1 MDNNHIQLKSVP
13 TLPGVYQFKN
23 KANKIIYIGKAKNLK
38 NRVRSYFQN
47 QENKSSKINSMMKN
61 AFDLDW
67 IVVEN
72 EVEALLTEANL
83 IKKHRPKY
91 NVLMKDDKSYPYI
104 QITKEPFPQV
114 LLTRKI
120 KKDGSKYYGPY
131 TDSRRLRMILQVMHK
146 VFPIRS
152 CSFYL
157 DDKIISEK
165 KISLCLDYHIK
176 RCDGPC
182 EGLVSEK
189 IYNEMIN
196 HVIAFMK
203 GNTDKI
209 EKYIESKMLIA
220 SKSML
225 YEDAARYRDQLNA
238 VNGFSSKKSQ
248 IRSNYDDRD
257 IFALASKNNIGIMV
271 IIRIRNGFIYSR
283 EKISLQNLFGTDA
296 DTFKTV
302 ITRFYMD
309 SNLIPPLISLPKKPA
324 NDDDLLNLLIKEK
337 GGKVRFE
344 YPKIGEKSKELA
356 VTIKNA
362 ELLLNEWLIKRKKYK
377 EQVPNILSQLQN
389 DLNLEV
395 PPKNIEGFDISHL
408 GGTNTVA
415 SMVSFI
421 NGKPHK
427 NNYRKFNIKSVKKID
442 DFASIREVV
451 FRRYSRLKKEN
462 ASFPD
467 LVLIDGGKGQ
477 LNMATS
483 ALRDLGLDYIPVI
496 GIAKRLEEVFI
507 PGNPDAQI
515 IHRDSSGLVLLKR
528 IRDEAHRFAISFQR
542 NKRNKSMLESPLLKI
557 DGVGEKTIQKLF
569 IEFDGLEELSCLKP
583 NIIAMK
589 TGLSKKLSME
599 IIRVSKSTLKQ

>member
-1 MDNNHIQLKSVP
+1 MDNNYIQLKSVP

-23 KANKIIYIGKAKNLK
+23 KDNKIIYIGKAKNLK

-61 AFDLDW
+61 AFDLEW

-131 TDSRRLRMILQVMHK
+131 TDSRRLRTILQVMHK

-451 FRRYSRLKKEN
+451 YRRYSRLKKEN

>member
-23 KANKIIYIGKAKNLK
+23 KDNKIIYIGKAKNLK

-61 AFDLDW
+61 AFDLEW

-451 FRRYSRLKKEN
+451 YRRYSRLKKEN

>member
-23 KANKIIYIGKAKNLK
+23 KDNKIIYIGKAKNLK

-61 AFDLDW
+61 AFDLEW

-131 TDSRRLRMILQVMHK
+131 TDSRRLRTILQVMHK

-408 GGTNTVA
+408 SGTNTVA

-451 FRRYSRLKKEN
+451 YRRYSRLKKEN

>member
-1 MDNNHIQLKSVP
+1 MDDNHIQLKSLP
-13 TLPGVYQFKN
+13 TLPGVYHFKN
-23 KANKIIYIGKAKNLK
+23 KDNKIIYIGKAKNLK
-38 NRVRSYFQN
+38 KRVQSYFQN
-47 QENKSSKINSMMKN
+47 QKNKSSKTNSMMKN
-61 AFDLDW
+61 AFDLEW

-104 QITKEPFPQV
+104 QITNEPFPQV

-131 TDSRRLRMILQVMHK
+131 TDSRRLRTILQVMHK

-157 DDKIISEK
+157 DDTIISK
-165 KISLCLDYHIK
+165 NKISLCLDYHIK
-176 RCDGPC
+176 RCEGPC

-189 IYNEMIN
+189 IYNEMIK

-257 IFALASKNNIGIMV
+257 IFALASNNNIGIMV

-309 SNLIPPLISLPKKPA
+309 SNLIPPLISLPKKPT
-324 NDDDLLNLLIKEK
+324 NDDDLLKLLIKER
-337 GGKVRFE
+337 GEKVRFE

-356 VTIKNA
+356 ITIKNA
-362 ELLLNEWLIKRKKYK
+362 ELLLNEWIMKRTKFK
-377 EQVPNILSQLQN
+377 EQVPNILLQLQN

-467 LVLIDGGKGQ
+467 LILIDGGKGQ

-496 GIAKRLEEVFI
+496 GIAKRLEEIFI

-542 NKRNKSMLESPLLKI
+542 NRRNKSMLESPLLKI
-557 DGVGEKTIQKLF
+557 DGIGEKTIQKLF
-569 IEFDGLEELSCLKP
+569 IEFEGLEELAYLKP
-583 NIIAMK
+583 DIISMK
-589 TGLSKKLSME
+589 TGLSKKLSKE
-599 IIRVSKSTLKQ
+599 IIRVSKRILQ

>member
-23 KANKIIYIGKAKNLK
+23 KDNKIIYIGKAKNLK

-61 AFDLDW
+61 AFDLEW

-131 TDSRRLRMILQVMHK
+131 TDSRRLRTILQVMHK

-209 EKYIESKMLIA
+209 EKYIESKMLTA

-451 FRRYSRLKKEN
+451 YRRYSRLKKEH

-467 LVLIDGGKGQ
+467 LILIDGGKGQ

-515 IHRDSSGLVLLKR
+515 FSNRRSYWQYFRCI
-528 IRDEAHRFAISFQR
+528 
-542 NKRNKSMLESPLLKI
+542 N
-557 DGVGEKTIQKLF
+557 
-569 IEFDGLEELSCLKP
+569 CLY
-583 NIIAMK
+583 NSIN
-589 TGLSKKLSME
+589 L
-599 IIRVSKSTLKQ
+599 

>member
-1 MDNNHIQLKSVP
+1 MDDNHIQLKSIP
-13 TLPGVYQFKN
+13 TLPGVYHFKN
-23 KANKIIYIGKAKNLK
+23 KDNKIIYIGKAKNLK
-38 NRVRSYFQN
+38 KRVRSYFQN
-47 QENKSSKINSMMKN
+47 KKNKSSKTNSMMKN
-61 AFDLDW
+61 AYDLEW

-104 QITKEPFPQV
+104 QITNEPFPQV

-131 TDSRRLRMILQVMHK
+131 TDSRRLRTILQVMHK

-356 VTIKNA
+356 ITIKNA

-451 FRRYSRLKKEN
+451 YRRYSRLKKEN

-583 NIIAMK
+583 NIIAIK

>member
-23 KANKIIYIGKAKNLK
+23 KDNKIIYIGKAKNLK

-131 TDSRRLRMILQVMHK
+131 TDSRRLRTILQVMHK

-356 VTIKNA
+356 VTLKNA

-451 FRRYSRLKKEN
+451 YRRYSRLKKEN